1 MVNEQVIERLLQL
14 DWFVKCETEHE
25 LALVLNACLDAN
37 ISWLDNV
44 QAPFISDQIQQ
55 ELPVVIG
62 AYSLFDRYRLYWDVQ
77 DDFDAGS
84 SDLECITD
92 WFFEELRK

>member
-1 MVNEQVIERLLQL
+1 MVNKQVIERLLQL

-55 ELPVVIG
+55 KLPVVIG
-62 AYSLFDRYRLYWDVQ
+62 AYSLFDRYRLYWDDSEVFQ
-77 DDFDAGS
+77 TAN
-84 SDLECITD
+84 SDCEDITN

>member
-25 LALVLNACLDAN
+25 LALVLNACFDAN

-62 AYSLFDRYRLYWDVQ
+62 AYSLFDRCILYWEVQ